1 MHAIAYSDIRRPSGA
16 QPLDR
21 ARTRR
26 VLIGAAA
33 LLIAVLAVPASPFAV
48 GEAEAK
54 SSRRH
59 AENKSKRRNIEAAL
73 ERARR
78 RTIPA
83 KAATA
88 AKPAGNPSAPNPAPA
103 SVGDRAAIP
112 SPQTAA
118 GAKAA
123 DEALEPKLT
132 LPEMRAAVL
141 AAPHGELARIGHH
154 VIVGYHNAS
163 QLFPLIERGAIGGVF
178 VTARNARGRT
188 KSALAAEIA
197 RFRARAEAAGQK
209 PFWITTDQE
218 GGSVSRLSPPL
229 PRQPSLGRLL
239 AATTAPEA
247 RGPAVADFAARQA
260 GALAEIGVNLNFA
273 PVADLNLDAK
283 AARDRHTRVRHRA
296 LSSDPGLVAEAARIY
311 CEALLSHSVACTLKH
326 FPGLGRV
333 IADTHLTSATL
344 KTPQEV
350 LATTDWVPFRQV
362 IDATPAAVMIG
373 HPHPASVDSEARPAS
388 TSPAVIGGIVRKGF
402 GFDGVV
408 ITDDLAMGAIKK
420 RKGGMAR
427 AAVEAIGAGADLVLV
442 GLDGD
447 HVYGVL
453 YALLDAVRSGEISK
467 EKLEISKKRLQRLK
481 NSMDSAALAGS
492 NSSPAQTPQPLE
504 VVSPELGKTVQR

>member
-1 MHAIAYSDIRRPSGA
+1 M
-16 QPLDR
+16 
-21 ARTRR
+21 
-26 VLIGAAA
+26 
-33 LLIAVLAVPASPFAV
+33 IAVSAVIIASLAIPTLPFSAMD
-48 GEAEAK
+48 AEAK
-54 SSRRH
+54 SAKRQ
-59 AENKSKRRNIEAAL
+59 AKSKSKQRSIEAAL

-83 KAATA
+83 KAAKA
-88 AKPAGNPSAPNPAPA
+88 VKPDGNTSAPNAAPGA
-103 SVGDRAAIP
+103 AGDSAAIP

-123 DEALEPKLT
+123 EEALEPQLP

-141 AAPHGELARIGHH
+141 ATPHGELARIGRHI
-154 VIVGYHNAS
+154 IVGYHNAA

-197 RFRARAEAAGQK
+197 RFRARAAAAGQK

-239 AATTAPEA
+239 AATPAPEA
-247 RGPAVADFAARQA
+247 RGPAIADFAARQA

-283 AARDRHTRVRHRA
+283 GARDRHTRVRHRA
-296 LSSDPGLVAEAARIY
+296 LSSDPVLVAEAARIY

-333 IADTHLTSATL
+333 IADTHLTPATL
-344 KTPQEV
+344 KTPHEV
-350 LATTDWVPFRQV
+350 LATTDWVPFRHV
-362 IDATPAAVMIG
+362 IDAVPAAVMIG
-373 HPHPASVDSEARPAS
+373 HPHLASVDSEARPAS
-388 TSPAVIGGIVRKGF
+388 TSPAVIGGIVREGF

-408 ITDDLAMGAIKK
+408 VTDDLAMGAIKK

-427 AAVEAIGAGADLVLV
+427 AAVEAIGAGADLVLL

-467 EKLEISKKRLQRLK
+467 EKLETSKKRLHRLK

-492 NSSPAQTPQPLE
+492 NSAPAQTPQALDS
-504 VVSPELGKTVQR
+504 VSPERGKPSETSKTVQR